1 MDKKKFLAK
10 LRKTFPNFKLTLG
23 EARYADGESIFVDGS
38 SIALAWYPPLDK
50 WDSQSLELLYPD
62 CEKHVQETCH
72 IVAKEYRQA

>member
-23 EARYADGESIFVDGS
+23 EARYANGESIFVDGS
-38 SIALAWYPPLDK
+38 SIALAWHPPLDK

-72 IVAKEYRQA
+72 IVAKEYREA